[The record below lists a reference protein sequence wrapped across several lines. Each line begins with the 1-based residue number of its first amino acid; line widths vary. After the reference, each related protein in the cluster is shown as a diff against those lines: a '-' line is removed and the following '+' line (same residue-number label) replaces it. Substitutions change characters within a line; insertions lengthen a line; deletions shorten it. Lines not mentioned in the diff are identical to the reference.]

1 MNNMKLKGIIT
12 KGIGGFYYV
21 EVANATYECK
31 ARGLFRKNRIT
42 PLVGDIV
49 EITIN
54 DNAENTIDV
63 ILDRKNFLLR
73 PPVSNIDNLIIVVST
88 VEPKPNFLVIDKLIA
103 TAEYK
108 NIEPII
114 VVSKTD
120 LGEYQSIIDA
130 YKNSGIT
137 LIVIESDVDVE
148 KVRKLMS
155 DKITAF
161 TGNSGVGKTT
171 LLNKIDENL
180 NLSTGA
186 ISEKLGRGR
195 HTTREAQLFNVCD
208 GYVIDTPG
216 FSSLDFTKTEI
227 IKKDELPYCF
237 REFREYL
244 GDCKFST
251 CSHTCDKGCKICEAV
266 ENGLISQSRHSNYIA
281 MYNQAKEIKDWELD

>member
-1 MNNMKLKGIIT
+1 MKFKGIIT

-42 PLVGDIV
+42 PLVGDTV
-49 EITIN
+49 EISVN
-54 DNAENTIDV
+54 ENAENTVDV
-63 ILDRKNFLLR
+63 ICERKNFLLR

-103 TAEYK
+103 MAEYK
-108 NIEPII
+108 NIEPVI

-120 LGEYQSIIDA
+120 IGDYNDIVDA
-130 YKNSGIT
+130 YKNSGIP
-137 LIVIESDVDVE
+137 LIIIENDNDIE
-148 KVRKLMS
+148 RVRGLMKS
-155 DKITAF
+155 KITAF

-171 LLNKIDENL
+171 LLNKLDSRL

-195 HTTREAQLFNVCD
+195 HTTREAQLFNVCG

-216 FSSLDFTKTEI
+216 FSSLDFSKTEI
-227 IKKDELPYCF
+227 IKKDDLPYCF
-237 REFREYL
+237 REFKEFL
-244 GDCKFST
+244 GSCRFST

-266 ENGLISQSRHSNYIA
+266 EKGEISKSRHNSYITL
-281 MYNQAKEIKDWELD
+281 YNQAKEIKEWEL

>member
-1 MNNMKLKGIIT
+1 MKLKGIIT

-42 PLVGDIV
+42 PLVGDTV
-49 EITIN
+49 EISVN
-54 DNAENTIDV
+54 ENAKNTVDV
-63 ILDRKNFLLR
+63 ICERKNFLLR

-103 TAEYK
+103 MAEYK
-108 NIEPII
+108 NIEPVI

-120 LGEYQSIIDA
+120 IGDYNDIVDT
-130 YKNSGIT
+130 YKNSGIP
-137 LIVIESDVDVE
+137 LIIIENDNDIE
-148 KVRKLMS
+148 RVRGLMKS
-155 DKITAF
+155 KITAF

-171 LLNKIDENL
+171 LLNKLDSRL

-195 HTTREAQLFNVCD
+195 HTTREAQLFNVCG

-216 FSSLDFTKTEI
+216 FSSLDFSKTEI
-227 IKKDELPYCF
+227 IKKDDLPYCF
-237 REFREYL
+237 REFKEFL
-244 GDCKFST
+244 GSCRFST

-266 ENGLISQSRHSNYIA
+266 EKGEISKSRHNSYITL
-281 MYNQAKEIKDWELD
+281 YNQAKEIKEWEL

>member
-1 MNNMKLKGIIT
+1 MKLKGIIT

-42 PLVGDIV
+42 PLVGDTV
-49 EITIN
+49 EISVN
-54 DNAENTIDV
+54 ENAENTVDV
-63 ILDRKNFLLR
+63 ICERKNFLLR

-103 TAEYK
+103 MAEYK
-108 NIEPII
+108 NIEPVI

-120 LGEYQSIIDA
+120 IGDYNDIVDT
-130 YKNSGIT
+130 YKNSGIP
-137 LIVIESDVDVE
+137 LIIIENDNDIE
-148 KVRKLMS
+148 RVRGLMKS
-155 DKITAF
+155 KITAF

-171 LLNKIDENL
+171 LLNKLDSRL

-195 HTTREAQLFNVCD
+195 HTTREAQLFNVCG

-216 FSSLDFTKTEI
+216 FSSLDFSKTEI
-227 IKKDELPYCF
+227 IKKDDLPYCF
-237 REFREYL
+237 REFKEFL
-244 GDCKFST
+244 GSCRFST

-266 ENGLISQSRHSNYIA
+266 EKGEISKSRHNSYITL
-281 MYNQAKEIKDWELD
+281 YNQAKEIKEWEL